1 MKAKKVIYSI
11 LLVLFS
17 LILIADLGVWFFI
30 PDTKSSVSE
39 ADTAAPEFSV
49 PDGMTLSEDVSIPES
64 TDADENSSAGGM
76 TMPEGMT
83 LPEGADASEGSSA
96 GGMTIPE
103 GMTSPNG
110 ADNGENSSVGG
121 NVAPEGSSAGGNG
134 MPEGMTAPEG
144 TDFSGGSS
152 GTEEDAG
159 NRPELP
165 SETAEAGTA
174 DDTAAV
180 SEEAEETSILGRALA
195 IGKLVKPYQLY
206 ILIGSALGFVLCI
219 IRLIFINRKLR
230 KIREAEEAAGE
241 VVSVR
246 RVALWPALLLLLAS
260 LILVV
265 LLYPADD
272 TEKAAEGAVANT
284 ELLTGMAEVKSVT
297 SLIQAAGSLEEQES
311 VTLTI
316 PSSISVESVCVQN
329 GDQVNAGQVVA
340 KADLISVMQAIANV
354 HKDLED
360 IDEQLQ
366 KAHEAKAE
374 TPITAAVAGTVKE
387 VYVQPGD
394 NAIDVMEQY
403 GALMLLSLDARM
415 AVNVPASDALLIG
428 TAVTVTLSD
437 GTEIDGEVNFLEEGT
452 AIVTVL
458 DRGYAIGEQVSVKT
472 KDGTLAGSGALYVHK
487 PLHVTGYIGTVTKVY
502 REPGNTVYA
511 GQALIGLSDTSDL
524 AEYRQLLK
532 ERAEYEEELKT
543 LFEIYQTG
551 YLFAPEDGVVS
562 DLSEDLPYEPFIP
575 PGTETSLNVRR
586 LSAGP
591 QDADP
596 NEYVHY
602 AGQVLENAGGLLSLR
617 IAGPVAVSDYTSI
630 PGVSGSAMTG
640 TYTIPGSAPVWLY
653 SGGWSAISS
662 GDIMAGDKILF
673 TFDQNGSLVWVIVQH
688 TSDSVT
694 PTPEPGTT
702 PNPSG
707 EPETSP
713 IPDGTPAPSGM
724 PGPSDMPGPDT
735 SPDTSSDPNVTPVP
749 SPSSMPDG
757 GGGGGFRPGGGGGI
771 SFGGFGGSGS
781 STQKEPAYTIGE
793 QNLLS
798 VTPQE
803 KMLITVSVDE
813 HDLLKIALGQDVDL
827 YLDAHPNEKFTATV
841 TKIDPE
847 GTNNGGNT
855 KYSVTLAMDR
865 TDQLL
870 PGMNG
875 TVCFPKETKENVLT
889 VPLAAIEEKGN
900 SVVVYTG
907 YDEQTDQLILP
918 VEVETGISDGTDV
931 EILSGLLE
939 GTVYWYRFAE
949 SISYATTTAE

>member
-11 LLVLFS
+11 LLILFI
-17 LILIADLGVWFFI
+17 LALIADLAVWFFV
-30 PDTKSSVSE
+30 P
-39 ADTAAPEFSV
+39 DTAASAIEASSGTAGPSSDSFSL
-49 PDGMTLSEDVSIPES
+49 PDGMSV
-64 TDADENSSAGGM
+64 
-76 TMPEGMT
+76 PEGFSFS
-83 LPEGADASEGSSA
+83 EGSDSSEGSSA
-96 GGMTIPE
+96 GGTSMPE
-103 GMTSPNG
+103 GATTE
-110 ADNGENSSVGG
+110 ENSSAGEMSI
-121 NVAPEGSSAGGNG
+121 PEGSSAGGNG
-134 MPEGMTAPEG
+134 MPEG
-144 TDFSGGSS
+144 TDFSSGSS
-152 GTEEDAG
+152 GTEEDASS
-159 NRPELP
+159 RPERP
-165 SETAEAGTA
+165 AEAAEAESAEQVAGT
-174 DDTAAV
+174 
-180 SEEAEETSILGRALA
+180 EEAEDTSILGRALK
-195 IGKLVKPYQLY
+195 IGKIVKPYQLY
-206 ILIGSALGFVLCI
+206 ILIGSALGSVLCI
-219 IRLIFINRKLR
+219 VRLIFINKKLR
-230 KIREAEEAAGE
+230 KLREAEEAAGE

-246 RVALWPALLLLLAS
+246 RVALWPALLLLLGS

-272 TEKAAEGAVANT
+272 TEEVIEGAKANT
-284 ELLTGMAEVKSVT
+284 ELLMGTVETKTLT

-316 PSSISVESVCVQN
+316 PSSISVESVCVKN
-329 GDQVNAGQVVA
+329 GDSVNAGQVVA
-340 KADLISVMQAIANV
+340 KADLTSVMQAIAAV
-354 HKDLED
+354 HQDLED

-387 VYVQPGD
+387 VYVKPGD
-394 NAIDVMEQY
+394 KTIDVMEQY

-428 TAVTVTLSD
+428 TTVTVTLSD
-437 GTEIDGEVNFLEEGT
+437 GTEVPGEVYFLEEGT
-452 AIVTVL
+452 AIVTVI
-458 DRGYAIGEQVSVKT
+458 DRGYPIGEQVSVKT
-472 KDGTLAGSGALYVHK
+472 EDGKVAGGGTLYVHK

-511 GQALIGLSDTSDL
+511 GQSLIGLSDTSDL

-532 ERAEYEEELKT
+532 ERSEYEEELKI

-562 DLSEDLPYEPFIP
+562 GLSEDLTYEPFTP
-575 PGTETSLNVRR
+575 PGTEASLNIRR
-586 LSAGP
+586 LAASP

-602 AGQVLENAGGLLSLR
+602 AGQVLENNGGLLSLR
-617 IAGPVAVSDYTSI
+617 VAGPVSISDFTSI

-653 SGGWSAISS
+653 SGGWSAISP
-662 GDIMAGDKILF
+662 GNILAGDKLLF
-673 TFDQNGSLVWVIVQH
+673 TFNQNGSLVWVIVQH

-702 PNPSG
+702 PNPSQG
-707 EPETSP
+707 
-713 IPDGTPAPSGM
+713 PDTTPGPDDTPSPSGI
-724 PGPSDMPGPDT
+724 PGPSDMPGPD
-735 SPDTSSDPNVTPVP
+735 SSSDPNVTPVP

-757 GGGGGFRPGGGGGI
+757 GGGGGGFRPGGGGGI
-771 SFGGFGGSGS
+771 SFGGFGGGGS
-781 STQKEPAYTIGE
+781 NEKEPAYTIGE
-793 QNLLS
+793 QDLLS

-803 KMLITVSVDE
+803 KILMTVSVDE
-813 HDLLKIALGQDVDL
+813 LDLLKISLGQEADL
-827 YLDAHPNEKFTATV
+827 YLDAHPSEKFTATV

-847 GTNNGGNT
+847 GTNDGGNT
-855 KYSVTLAMDR
+855 KYSVTLAVDR

-875 TVCFPKETKENVLT
+875 TICFPKETKENVLT

-900 SVVVYTG
+900 SIVVYTG

-939 GTVYWYRFAE
+939 GTVYWYRYAE
-949 SISYATTTAE
+949 SISYVTATSE